1 MELPNAKFM
10 EPASL
15 RLNFSSS
22 FPNEY
27 TGLTGF
33 TLLMDGSKRI
43 DMLKIK
49 NKLYG
54 PAFYSGNQ
62 SWKDKGF
69 DIKIKL
75 LNQSYYFP
83 HIAVGLRD
91 IAGNG
96 NFSSEYFVATKSFGN
111 LDVTSGIG
119 FGVLG
124 SDNSIRNPLTSI
136 DEGFESRSGDFGLGG
151 DFRIGNWF
159 SGPAAIFGGL
169 EYSVK
174 KYGLKFIA
182 EYDTSN
188 PDKVLL
194 TLCQLKAGL
203 ILVSTT
209 TFLIVFN

>member
-1 MELPNAKFM
+1 M
-10 EPASL
+10 
-15 RLNFSSS
+15 
-22 FPNEY
+22 
-27 TGLTGF
+27 
-33 TLLMDGSKRI
+33 
-43 DMLKIK
+43 
-49 NKLYG
+49 
-54 PAFYSGNQ
+54 
-62 SWKDKGF
+62 
-69 DIKIKL
+69 
-75 LNQSYYFP
+75 
-83 HIAVGLRD
+83 GLRD

-169 EYSVK
+169 EYNIR

-188 PDKVLL
+188 PDINSFNPMPVKSRINL
-194 TLCQLKAGL
+194 G
-203 ILVSTT
+203 STT